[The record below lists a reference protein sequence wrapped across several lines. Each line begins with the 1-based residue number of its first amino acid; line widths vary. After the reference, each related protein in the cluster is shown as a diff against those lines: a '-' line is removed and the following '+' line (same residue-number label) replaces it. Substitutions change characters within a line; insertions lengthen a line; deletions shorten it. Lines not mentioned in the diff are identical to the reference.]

1 VKPAAHGRSIPQ
13 DGFSSITSRWRS
25 ATFIVIG
32 VGIPLSYQM
41 GYVLR
46 MRFICGDRLSRED
59 WRRGI
64 VAASA
69 DGARTEDGAGRGM
82 AEQQQQQ
89 QVPLTGEQ
97 LQQVHNDGA
106 LIDFLSSLLDYTPT
120 VSDFCFLLLC
130 FFFFFFLRFLDC
142 GVLVFFVVRAWQPT
156 FLRPR
161 LLLFVFW
168 TM

>member
-1 VKPAAHGRSIPQ
+1 MKPAAHGRSIPQ

-25 ATFIVIG
+25 ATFIVTG
-32 VGIPLSYQM
+32 VGFPLSYQM

-64 VAASA
+64 VAAFA
-69 DGARTEDGAGRGM
+69 DGARTEQWAGRGM

-89 QVPLTGEQ
+89 VPVTGEQ

-130 FFFFFFLRFLDC
+130 FFFSFFFLRFLDWS
-142 GVLVFFVVRAWQPT
+142 VLAFFLVRAWQPT

-161 LLLFVFW
+161 LPLFVFW